1 MPLPEAY
8 WRLSKLFST
17 KVTFEERGLIAFSTF
32 LLQNYKNPLALLSL
46 QNLLKSITLKTN
58 NMKKTLFS

>member
-32 LLQNYKNPLALLSL
+32 LLQKKSVSFAFVTKPTKINYIKNE
-46 QNLLKSITLKTN
+46 
-58 NMKKTLFS
+58 